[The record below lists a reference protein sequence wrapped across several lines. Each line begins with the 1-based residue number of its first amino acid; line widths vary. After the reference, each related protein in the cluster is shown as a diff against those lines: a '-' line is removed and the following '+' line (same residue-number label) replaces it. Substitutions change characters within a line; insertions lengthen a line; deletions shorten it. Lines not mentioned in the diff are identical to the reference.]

1 MSPRSMTV
9 VALLSLLKNDSDWG
23 NLGLI
28 VKRKGE
34 QAQRNSSQ
42 EVVTDITLATTEPIT
57 SKIDGI

>member
-9 VALLSLLKNDSDWG
+9 VALFSLLKNDSDWG